1 MKIVIW
7 GCGYLSRLFEDYIRQ
22 DVEVVAYVDNNEK
35 YWGGGI
41 WNGRC
46 RVPII
51 SPKILKNISF
61 EYCLIAIN
69 GYQAVVEQCLK
80 VLKIPEKKILLL
92 AHVFEWNIDLIK
104 NIFDENILGNTRNY
118 HIEGIGI
125 DLGEDHNLPSLQR
138 MYKMYDKFFPYIGEM
153 TRKKNGKYILDIG
166 ANVGDTLAAMWNH
179 TDDDFIV
186 IEPVREFF
194 ELLLQNV
201 ERLGNTGRVYAER
214 AFITDKTEELYQVK
228 RGKGATAHKERI
240 NINTDEVIPNQSVDG
255 LIKSKGI
262 AFEDVDLLKI
272 DTDGFDADCIFAAKE
287 LLRDGNALL
296 YWENYVETFAQYQQY
311 KDAYAL
317 LVNENYT
324 SFFCFD
330 NWGNY
335 LCKADKE
342 ILISI
347 MDYVRRT
354 YTGCIG
360 NTFSYFDVLACKS
373 EDRELCENIIQKY
386 AGQYPLC
393 RITLAEVPKR

>member
-1 MKIVIW
+1 MRFLKVRYTVFLFGGRRWVKVKIVIW

-194 ELLLQNV
+194 ELLLQN
-201 ERLGNTGRVYAER
+201 
-214 AFITDKTEELYQVK
+214 
-228 RGKGATAHKERI
+228 
-240 NINTDEVIPNQSVDG
+240 
-255 LIKSKGI
+255 
-262 AFEDVDLLKI
+262 
-272 DTDGFDADCIFAAKE
+272 
-287 LLRDGNALL
+287 
-296 YWENYVETFAQYQQY
+296 
-311 KDAYAL
+311 
-317 LVNENYT
+317 
-324 SFFCFD
+324 
-330 NWGNY
+330 
-335 LCKADKE
+335 
-342 ILISI
+342 
-347 MDYVRRT
+347 
-354 YTGCIG
+354 
-360 NTFSYFDVLACKS
+360 
-373 EDRELCENIIQKY
+373 
-386 AGQYPLC
+386 
-393 RITLAEVPKR
+393 